1 MTSFAVR
8 YAAPMRSR
16 SLLVIL
22 TAALA
27 LGLTACSAESKELP
41 DVTGHRLDDAHN
53 KLKDAGFERFEDS
66 DAINDREPAWD
77 ANWVVLEQSPGGGDS
92 VQIDTTIKLSVAK
105 PEDPGV
111 RDRLPEGSPVALEM
125 EQRDRQRAIEKQE
138 QAAEQR
144 REQVKARAEVN
155 SFVEKNDALVRNNIN
170 AISDLPGLADSIR
183 AVGVVTLDAGVRLID
198 IEKAL
203 GVSWEALEDAPE
215 QVNSCADR
223 AQEAIRSFQQASD
236 TLLTAEGAAA
246 EGSLARFTQLYNP
259 AVTKY
264 NAGITCLYKETGIS
278 APTV

>member
-1 MTSFAVR
+1 MASHYVR

-16 SLLVIL
+16 TVLVIL

-53 KLKDAGFERFEDS
+53 ILKDAGFETFDDS
-66 DAINDREPAWD
+66 DAVSDREPLRD
-77 ANWVVLEQSPGGGDS
+77 ANWVVLEQSPTGGDS
-92 VQIDTTIKLSVAK
+92 VPIDTTIRLSVAK
-105 PEDPGV
+105 PDDSGV
-111 RDRLPEGSPVALEM
+111 RERLPEGSPVALEM
-125 EQRDRQRAIEKQE
+125 EQQDRQRAIEKRE
-138 QAAEQR
+138 QASEQR
-144 REQVKARAEVN
+144 RQQAEELGEVK
-155 SFVEKNDALVRNNIN
+155 SFVEKYDALIRNNMN

-183 AVGVVTLDAGVRLID
+183 AAGVVTSNAGVKLID
-198 IEKAL
+198 IEMSL
-203 GVSWEALEDAPE
+203 GAYWDVLEATPK
-215 QVNSCADR
+215 QVNDCADR

-246 EGSLARFTQLYNP
+246 EGSLARFAQLYNP

-264 NAGITCLYKETGIS
+264 NSGLNCLYKETGIS